1 MRQNENENS
10 VQMFIVHLFTPSKMN
25 KENVV
30 G

>member
-1 MRQNENENS
+1 MRQNENENF

-25 KENVV
+25 KENVA